1 MLGYLTPLKQWNLY
15 ASGLNE
21 GMPPLRC
28 EVPLE
33 EAASVDGAG
42 GVGAS
47 S

>member
-1 MLGYLTPLKQWNLY
+1 MVIKTNY
-15 ASGLNE
+15 ANKFYIKHQNQ
-21 GMPPLRC
+21 RC
-28 EVPLE
+28 EPAVE

>member
-1 MLGYLTPLKQWNLY
+1 MLPLH
-15 ASGLNE
+15 
-21 GMPPLRC
+21 C

>member
-1 MLGYLTPLKQWNLY
+1 
-15 ASGLNE
+15 
-21 GMPPLRC
+21 MPRLRC